1 MKKPLLPL
9 ALLAMS
15 CAAYAQEG
23 YYFGLGYNISTSE
36 HNDGKVGLSASFGHT
51 YPLGSRFMMSSEWLY
66 TDLGKHN
73 HYELSSIAW
82 NLKPTLPLSDTMHIA
97 GVFGTNYYFQ
107 ESRIDKDNT
116 FGISYGA
123 EIGLRLTQ
131 NIAVNTGYK
140 IYDAKSKLSSMYAEF
155 QLRF

>member
-1 MKKPLLPL
+1 MKKSLLPL
-9 ALLAMS
+9 ALLAIS
-15 CAAYAQEG
+15 CASQAEEG
-23 YYFGLGYNISTSE
+23 YYFGLGYNISTSDQ
-36 HNDGKVGLSASFGHT
+36 NDSKTGLSASLGHT
-51 YPLGSRFMMSSEWLY
+51 FPLGSTFMMSSEWLY

-73 HYELSSIAW
+73 DYELSSIAW
-82 NLKPTLPLSDTMHIA
+82 NLKPSLPLSETMHIA

-107 ESRIDKDNT
+107 ESSTDKDNK

-140 IYDAKSKLSSMYAEF
+140 IFDAKSELSSMYAEF